1 MVNVSQFLD
10 FCATQRGSYSLQFRL
25 NMKSLN
31 RYTEIIETNYDSSQM
46 IQGIQVM
53 EKEIGRTKGLL
64 KSTLRMSLFEM

>member
-10 FCATQRGSYSLQFRL
+10 FCATQSGSYSLQFRL

-46 IQGIQVM
+46 KKGIQVM